1 MPTDSAQ
8 PDSAPTDAP
17 LPPGEVRLLITE
29 RIDPEAADALWR
41 VVMGGVEADTGGG
54 PSAAGAG
61 TRQAGRQSDHTAASV
76 EAGPDVSA

>member
-1 MPTDSAQ
+1 MPPDPAQ
-8 PDSAPTDAP
+8 PDPLPTDIP
-17 LPPGEVRLLITE
+17 LSPGEVRLLITE

-41 VVMGGVEADTGGG
+41 IVLGGVEADTGGA

-61 TRQAGRQSDHTAASV
+61 TRRTSRQSEHTAGSV